1 MNIDKFAAKNHAL
14 KNIDNM
20 IDSFEKTSSIFSKIR
35 IFTFEKFGVWDVW
48 DILPYRWSMWYYEVF
63 KPIFRPSNSRIRKS
77 IPRQYRDVT
86 SLIVDINFEFIK
98 AFYEDEYVD
107 GVVDWSATEHHQEFA
122 HWLELSYKWI
132 TQRRPELEKER
143 DDAYPK
149 RSGDFLDSFV
159 EITDENGKKLYQF
172 KDDGIPFEEKYAEV
186 NRLEKLIDEKDTEI
200 LTQIIKRRDYFWT

>member
-14 KNIDNM
+14 KDIDNI
-20 IDSFEKTSSIFSKIR
+20 IDSFEKTSSILSKIR

-48 DILPYRWSMWYYEVF
+48 DILPYRWSMWYYGVF

-107 GVVDWSATEHHQEFA
+107 GGVDWSATEHHQEFA

-132 TQRRPELEKER
+132 TQRRLELEKER

-159 EITDENGKKLYQF
+159 EITDENGKKLYKF

>member
-1 MNIDKFAAKNHAL
+1 MTEEKFMCRNHAL
-14 KNIDNM
+14 KD
-20 IDSFEKTSSIFSKIR
+20 FEKTSSILSKIR

-63 KPIFRPSNSRIRKS
+63 RPIFRPSNSRIRKS

-149 RSGDFLDSFV
+149 RSGDVLDSFV

>member
-63 KPIFRPSNSRIRKS
+63 RPIFRPSNSRIRKS